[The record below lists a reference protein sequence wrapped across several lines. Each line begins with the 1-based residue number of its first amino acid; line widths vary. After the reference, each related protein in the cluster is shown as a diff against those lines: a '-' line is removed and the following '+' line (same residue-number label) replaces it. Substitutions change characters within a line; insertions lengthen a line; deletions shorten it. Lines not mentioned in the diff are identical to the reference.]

1 MKKTAYRPLYGGGSA
16 GTEVDVRRENISRYL
31 GFIAANL
38 RRYRRSRGLT
48 QEGLAEC
55 ADLDLRFV
63 QRIEHGSTNLS
74 VSALVAIAT
83 ALEVSPSA
91 LFKAAKLAPTKPG
104 RPPKEPAS
112 QRRPLTGGTGA
123 GGTGG
128 RGRFDSGS

>member
-1 MKKTAYRPLYGGGSA
+1 
-16 GTEVDVRRENISRYL
+16 
-31 GFIAANL
+31 L
-38 RRYRRSRGLT
+38 RRYRRRRGLT
-48 QEGLAEC
+48 QEGLAES

-112 QRRPLTGGTGA
+112 QRRPMTGGS
-123 GGTGG
+123 GG
-128 RGRFDSGS
+128 SGSFNAS

>member
-1 MKKTAYRPLYGGGSA
+1 
-16 GTEVDVRRENISRYL
+16 VRRENISRYL

-38 RRYRRSRGLT
+38 RRYRRRRGLT
-48 QEGLAEC
+48 QEGLAES

-112 QRRPLTGGTGA
+112 QRRPMTGGS
-123 GGTGG
+123 GG
-128 RGRFDSGS
+128 SGSFNAS

>member
-1 MKKTAYRPLYGGGSA
+1 
-16 GTEVDVRRENISRYL
+16 
-31 GFIAANL
+31 L

-91 LFKAAKLAPTKPG
+91 LFRAAKLAPTKPG
-104 RPPKEPAS
+104 RPPKEPSS
-112 QRRPLTGGTGA
+112 QRRPMTGTGS
-123 GGTGG
+123 GTS
-128 RGRFDSGS
+128 DAS